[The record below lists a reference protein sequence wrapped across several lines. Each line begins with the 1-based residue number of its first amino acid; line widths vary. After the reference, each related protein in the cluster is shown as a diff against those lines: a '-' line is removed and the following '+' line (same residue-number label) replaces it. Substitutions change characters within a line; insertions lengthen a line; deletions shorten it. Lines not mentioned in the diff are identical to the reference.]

1 MSERDSRQTQTK
13 WVHLLRPALVQVAVF
28 VVLSGVL
35 RGVLE
40 STFGT
45 LLRMGF
51 ADHVRLYATGVYL
64 DLMVG
69 FLVMLPVA
77 FAGLLVTDGLWGRRW
92 YRVLSRVGLA
102 LWWGVV
108 LFVLQAEYYF
118 FHEYASRFNTVAI
131 DYLHYWTEVT
141 QNIKEMYP
149 VRRIVSL
156 CAVGT
161 GVMVFWMARGFPR
174 PVAVG
179 GGDRLRGIAGW
190 LGCALLLVAGATR
203 VPLQWSSERIAN
215 ELTTNGLT
223 AGGIALW
230 TRDLKYR
237 DFYPSLPEEEAYA
250 RARRL
255 LDTPGAVWDRD
266 PRSMQRRIPGDA
278 ERPKKNLVLLLEESF
293 GSDFWGA
300 LNGKKGTKDSLTPRL
315 DGLVEE
321 GLLFTSLFADG
332 NRTIRGIEGVVASY
346 PPVPGDSIVAKT
358 MTDGCETLASV
369 LRRDGYHTRFIYPGR
384 GIFDGL
390 GRFALHNGFAS
401 FTEQKDFRNPVFTN
415 VWGHCDEDLYD
426 RVIEEARQGHEA
438 GKPFFITALSVSNHQ
453 PFTYPEGRISEPPYR
468 RSRLHAVKYVDYAIG
483 RFFDRVRAE
492 PFWKDTIFVVI
503 ADHGARVYG
512 SETLPIRSYQI
523 PFLIMGPASGV
534 EAGRNGVLGCQLDV
548 APTLLGLI
556 GRPYDSIFFGRD
568 LLSKEVFEPRRAV
581 LHHNRSV
588 GIYRD
593 ERLVALS
600 LNRLVEQFVGK
611 PMEKLRRV
619 PMDAEAEEISKDAQ
633 ALIEVADDLYR
644 RRRFHWKPRAE

>member
-1 MSERDSRQTQTK
+1 MNDPALRQTARPWIQ
-13 WVHLLRPALVQVAVF
+13 LLRPALVQVAVF

-40 STFGT
+40 GTFGS
-45 LLRMGF
+45 LLRMSW
-51 ADHVRLYATGVYL
+51 AEHVRLYVTGAYL
-64 DLMVG
+64 DVMVG

-77 FAGLLVTDGLWGRRW
+77 LGGALVPERWWGRRW
-92 YRVLSRVGLA
+92 YRIFSRAGLA

-149 VRRIVSL
+149 VRRIVTL
-156 CAVGT
+156 CVMGSGAV
-161 GVMVFWMARGFPR
+161 VFWMARWFPR
-174 PVAVG
+174 PVSLTTR
-179 GGDRLRGIAGW
+179 DRMRGCVGW
-190 LGCALLLVAGATR
+190 LGGAALLVVGATQL
-203 VPLQWSSERIAN
+203 PMQWSSERLAN

-237 DFYPSLPEEEAYA
+237 DFYPSLPEDEAYA

-255 LDTPGAVWDRD
+255 LDTPGAVWDKD
-266 PRSMQRRIPGDA
+266 SRSLQRRIPGDVG
-278 ERPKKNLVLLLEESF
+278 RPKKNLVLLLEESF

-358 MTDGCETLASV
+358 MTEGCETLASV

-390 GRFALHNGFAS
+390 GRFSLRNGFDS
-401 FTEQKDFRNPVFTN
+401 FTEQKDFKNPVFTN

-426 RVIEEARQGHEA
+426 RVIEEARLDYAA

-468 RSRLHAVKYVDYAIG
+468 RSRLHAVKYVDYALG
-483 RFFDRVRAE
+483 RFFDRVKGEA
-492 PFWKDTIFVVI
+492 FWKDTIFVVI

-523 PFLIMGPASGV
+523 PFLVMGPAAGV
-534 EAGRNGVLGCQLDV
+534 GAGQNAVLGCQLDV

-556 GRPYDSIFFGRD
+556 GRPYDSVFFGRD
-568 LLSKEVFEPRRAV
+568 LLLKELSEPRRAV
-581 LHHNRSV
+581 LHHNRSI

-593 ERLVALS
+593 ERLIALS

-611 PMEKLRRV
+611 PTDRLRRV

-644 RRRFHWKPRAE
+644 KRRFRWKQVAE